1 MFLSFDPMEL
11 TKLPALFRLE
21 KSWGL
26 VRAYPECDYAIHL
39 CRLAGSRTLLP
50 RNMADIAALGF
61 VCVDAYTK
69 KEIDYRE
76 LL

>member
-1 MFLSFDPMEL
+1 MEL
-11 TKLPALFRLE
+11 VKMPALFRLE

-26 VRAYPECDYAIHL
+26 VRAYPECDYATHL
-39 CRLAGSRTLLP
+39 CRLAGSKTLLP
-50 RNMADIAALGF
+50 RNMADIEGLGF
-61 VCVDAYTK
+61 VCVDQCTG